1 MQPGGEAWWSSRDKK
16 TRNET
21 ERGEFWARK
30 ITPETGRIS
39 FPRASLLAKNGG
51 QGFGWPV
58 ITTERICV
66 HARRGLPF
74 SCHRVFMRAPRA
86 LKLELK
92 ISPLVVVSNVV
103 ADSFSSSSF
112 SASSYGFAF
121 NRPCCACWNFK
132 RFVDPIFG

>member
-1 MQPGGEAWWSSRDKK
+1 MVELARQEDAERNGKGRVLGAQNNAGNGANFVSSCLV
-16 TRNET
+16 
-21 ERGEFWARK
+21 AREK
-30 ITPETGRIS
+30 W
-39 FPRASLLAKNGG
+39 RARVWLAGNYDR
-51 QGFGWPV
+51 
-58 ITTERICV
+58 ENLC
-66 HARRGLPF
+66 ARGLPF